1 MHMIK
6 RPLSILGGAL
16 LLAAI
21 MFGILAAPGFLSDR
35 DSMVPNNPTAVQE
48 AGR

>member
-1 MHMIK
+1 MHIVK
-6 RPLSILGGAL
+6 RLLSILGGVL

-35 DSMVPNNPTAVQE
+35 DSMVPNTPTAMQE
-48 AGR
+48 AGG

>member
-6 RPLSILGGAL
+6 RPLSIFGGAL

>member
-35 DSMVPNNPTAVQE
+35 DSIVPNTPAAIQE